1 MSRALVLSA
10 ALALSVALIA
20 YGRTTGAGHGALR
33 GPYVGSYSATLTSLQ
48 AGARGDS
55 RLAGRFLLVIRRNGT
70 YTDSNPLDGHDAGR
84 VEALGHHR
92 LRFYDDRGCKL
103 GGSER
108 PEGGIY
114 RWSVNGG
121 RLTLRLVN
129 EGGCTG
135 RTDTLTFPVWI
146 RTQPMA

>member
-20 YGRTTGAGHGALR
+20 YGRTTGSGHGELR
-33 GPYVGSYSATLTSLQ
+33 GRYVGSYAATLTSLQ
-48 AGARGDS
+48 ARARGDS
-55 RLAGRFLLVIRRNGT
+55 RLAGRFRLVIRRNGT
-70 YTDSNPLDGHDAGR
+70 YSDSNPLDGRDDGR
-84 VEALGHHR
+84 VAALGHQR

-103 GGSER
+103 GGYER
-108 PEGGIY
+108 PEGGVY
-114 RWSVNGG
+114 RWSLNGE
-121 RLTLRLVN
+121 RLSLRLIN

-146 RTQPMA
+146 RR